1 MCVNGSED
9 SVNVYNIKDYK
20 LFSSYTVTTPSGQ
33 IDNNYHFSE
42 MFITIYVNYPKLTI
56 KQVYHF
62 AHRLMNIVWGNLRN
76 RSIQNIYLMKP
87 IIIPNEDFEDCMDRV
102 TLTKTNM
109 NFKIDNTI
117 NTKAVLTYLKPLM
130 EYFFGYEY
138 LKVDPNTNEP
148 YYTKLFQ
155 TQQITH
161 R

>member
-9 SVNVYNIKDYK
+9 SVNVHNIKDYK
-20 LFSSYTVTTPSGQ
+20 LFSSYTVTTPNEQ

-87 IIIPNEDFEDCMDRV
+87 IIIPNKDFEDCMDRV

-130 EYFFGYEY
+130 KYFFGHEY
-138 LKVDPNTNEP
+138 LKVDSITNDP
-148 YYTKLFQ
+148 YYIKLYQ